1 MASFLKNTGDIILD
15 AVLTDEGRRR
25 LAMGDGSFKIT
36 KFALGDDEINYSLWD
51 KLANS
56 GQEDLAIMRTPIF
69 EAYTNNASSMK
80 NKLMTMAANNILFMP
95 VLRMNTGFDGAVTN
109 YTSYNSVIV
118 PVYATTEQNYLTGSA
133 TKNSTL
139 IFDSSAKKLSIH
151 QGIDSSYGSDSKKT
165 MTQEGFGQ
173 LVENEYNVIVD
184 NRLLYIAD
192 ARDNGPLAV
201 DDDYMA
207 TYSFSLNDGV
217 VSALDILTNGNA
229 KSPILGSRGTKIEFR
244 TLPQNNLAN
253 SGGLLFSKLGST
265 ITGFDIDNPTHT
277 YNIIRTM
284 VKVVGTTTGYSIEIP
299 VILAK
304 KQ

>member
-36 KFALGDDEINYSLWD
+36 KFALGDDEINYSLWN
-51 KLANS
+51 KTASS
-56 GQEDLAIMRTPIF
+56 GLEDLDIMRTPIF

-95 VLRMNTGFDGAVTN
+95 VLRMNTGFDGAVKN

-133 TKNSTL
+133 TKESTL
-139 IFDSSAKKLSIH
+139 IFDSPAKKLSIH

-184 NRLLYIAD
+184 NRLLYIAE
-192 ARDNGPLAV
+192 AANGPLAV

-217 VSALDILTNGNA
+217 VSSLDVLTGGDA

-265 ITGFDIDNPTHT
+265 ITGFDTGNPTHT
-277 YNIIRTM
+277 YNIIRTT
-284 VKVVGTTTGYSIEIP
+284 VKVIGVSTGYSIEIP

>member
-51 KLANS
+51 KTASS
-56 GQEDLAIMRTPIF
+56 GLEDLDIMRTPIF

-95 VLRMNTGFDGAVTN
+95 VLKLNTEFDGAVKL
-109 YTSYNSVIV
+109 YPSYNSIIV
-118 PVYATTEQNYLTGSA
+118 PVYGSSEDNLLTGSA
-133 TKNSTL
+133 TASSTL
-139 IFDSSAKKLSIH
+139 IFDADKKKLSIH
-151 QGIDSSYGSDSKKT
+151 QGIDSSYGSDSRKT
-165 MTQEGFGQ
+165 MIQEGFGQ

-184 NRLLYIAD
+184 SRLLYITEAE
-192 ARDNGPLAV
+192 NGPLAI

-207 TYSFSLNDGV
+207 TYSFSLNDNA
-217 VSALDILTNGNA
+217 VSTLDVKTSSSA
-229 KSPILGSRGTKIEFR
+229 KSPVLGSRGTKIEFR
-244 TLPQNNLAN
+244 VLPQNNLAN

-265 ITGFDIDNPTHT
+265 ITGFDTDNPSHI